1 LVGLQLLKVLGM
13 KISIIISLVYF
24 AVSCKP
30 ATKVPDTNKSAGGA
44 QKISV
49 INVNGTT
56 INYIEAGDGP
66 MVILIHGSVSDYREW
81 TTLIAPLSQHY
92 HVLAYSRRYHAPNPS
107 PPPDADAG
115 LDRQVD
121 DLFEIMKAISINSA
135 HIVGHSYGGTIAL
148 AFTSRHPAMVQSL
161 VLAEAAVPGVLG
173 KTSESDSLLKE
184 SQAIRAEMKEVFA
197 KGNAEQIIKTYAA
210 HVAPGD
216 FEKATLEERNILF
229 ENVTA
234 FQLDFTSQRPP
245 FTCEDARKITVPV
258 LVLTGDHSPTGLQR
272 IAETTAGCITG
283 ARFVRIP
290 QATHWMQVDQPK
302 VFNDEVLK
310 FLRQIPSPRAR
321 PK

>member
-1 LVGLQLLKVLGM
+1 M
-13 KISIIISLVYF
+13 KICIIISLVYF

-30 ATKVPDTNKSAGGA
+30 ATKIPGTNKSAAGT
-44 QKISV
+44 QKISE
-49 INVNGTT
+49 IKVNGTT

-66 MVILIHGSVSDYREW
+66 TVFLIHGSVSDYREW
-81 TTLIAPLSQHY
+81 ITLIAPLSEHY
-92 HVLAYSRRYHAPNPS
+92 HVIAYSRRYHSPNPS

-121 DLFEIMKAISINSA
+121 DLLEIMKAMSITSA
-135 HIVGHSYGGTIAL
+135 HFVGHSYGGTIAL
-148 AFTSRHPAMVQSL
+148 AFTLRHPAMVQSL
-161 VLAEAAVPGVLG
+161 VLAEAAVPGVIA
-173 KTSESDSLLKE
+173 KTSENDSLLKE
-184 SQAIRAEMKEVFA
+184 SQAIRAKMKEVFA

-216 FEKATLEERNILF
+216 FEKATSEERNMLL

-245 FTCEDARKITVPV
+245 FTCDDARKIAVPV
-258 LVLTGDHSPTGLQR
+258 FLLAVDHSPMGLQR
-272 IAETTAGCITG
+272 IAETTAQCITG

-290 QATHWMQVDQPK
+290 QATHWMQLDQPK
-302 VFNDEVLK
+302 MFKDEVLA
-310 FLRQIPSPRAR
+310 FLAQTPSPGAR